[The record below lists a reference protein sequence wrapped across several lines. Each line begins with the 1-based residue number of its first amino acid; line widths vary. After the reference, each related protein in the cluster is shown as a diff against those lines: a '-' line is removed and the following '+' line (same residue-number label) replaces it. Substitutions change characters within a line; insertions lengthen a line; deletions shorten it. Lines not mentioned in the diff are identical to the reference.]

1 MALSAKLERLKSE
14 VPGCLS
20 VVFGDLDTRTVL
32 RASAEPGLRQEAHD
46 RALAEAALLLGPE
59 GASILAPAPASALI
73 DDGAEEPLTRA
84 IRVDHA
90 GIRVMHRGG
99 ETGGDLLV
107 LSLSVAGL
115 APPEPGASAPAA
127 SPLER
132 QDTALRAISTACQA
146 VLAGDA

>member
-1 MALSAKLERLKSE
+1 MALTAKLERLKSE

-32 RASAEPGLRQEAHD
+32 RASAVPGLRQEAHD

-59 GASILAPAPASALI
+59 GASILAPPPPSPLI
-73 DDGAEEPLTRA
+73 DTAAEEPLARA
-84 IRVDHA
+84 IRVDNA

-107 LSLSVAGL
+107 LSLAVDAL
-115 APPEPGASAPAA
+115 VPPDTGASARDAT
-127 SPLER
+127 LTER
-132 QDTALRAISTACQA
+132 REAALRSVGFACQA